1 MRWIPLIPCLFLA
14 AWTLPAQ
21 DLQLA
26 RLGTFSTGI
35 IGAGGAE
42 IVAHDPGTQRAYIVN
57 AAGPNVQAI
66 DISNPASPRLLF
78 TIAIPIGYA
87 PDSVAVKNGIVA
99 VAIEAPVR
107 TDRGLV
113 AFYDV
118 DGNIINAVTVGS
130 LPDMLTFTPDGS
142 KVLVANEGE
151 PSADYS
157 IDPEGT
163 VSIINLARGVRN
175 IGPSDVTEIRFNQLR
190 REDLPPSVRI
200 FGPRASVAQ
209 DIEPEFIAVSPDSKT
224 AFVTLQ
230 ENNAVAVIDVDAAR
244 ITRII
249 GLGFKDH
256 RLPGNRLDPSDRDNA
271 IRLGNWPVLGMY
283 LPDSIAAYATSEGLF
298 FLTANEGDARDY
310 PGAFQEER
318 RVAELTLDSTAFPDG
333 DTLKQNANLGRLR
346 VTNTLGDTDG
356 DGDFDRLYSYGA
368 RSFTVWNAA
377 TGALVWDSGDQLE
390 TIQAANRPELFN
402 VSNNNNLVDDRSD
415 DKGPEPEG
423 IAVGRIGERAYA
435 FIGCERDG
443 TIYMY
448 DVTDPRNPRFVARA
462 DNRIHTGDP
471 AQGTAGDL
479 GPEGI
484 TFVPAAES
492 PTRRPLVLV
501 ANEISGTMTIWEVR

>member
-1 MRWIPLIPCLFLA
+1 MRRILLTPLVLFA
-14 AWTLPAQ
+14 ACALSAQ
-21 DLQLA
+21 DLQIA

-57 AAGPNVQAI
+57 AAGPNVQCV

-78 TIAIPIGYA
+78 TIAIPVGYA
-87 PDSVAVKNGIVA
+87 PNSVAVKNGVVA

-113 AFYDV
+113 AFYDT
-118 DGNIINAVTVGS
+118 DGNTINVVSVGS
-130 LPDMLTFTPDGS
+130 LPDMLTFTPDGT

-175 IGPSDVTEIRFNQLR
+175 IGQSDVTEVRFNQFR

-200 FGPRASVAQ
+200 FGPRATVAQ
-209 DIEPEFIAVSPDSKT
+209 DLEPEFIAVAPDSKT

-230 ENNAVAVIDVDAAR
+230 ENNAVAVIDIDAAR
-244 ITRII
+244 ATRIL

-256 RLPGNRLDPSDRDNA
+256 SLPANRLDPSDRDNA

-283 LPDSIAAYATSEGLF
+283 QPDSIALFANPEGVFL
-298 FLTANEGDARDY
+298 LTANEGDARDY

-318 RVAELTLDSTAFPDG
+318 RVAELTLDSTAFPNG
-333 DTLKQNANLGRLR
+333 DMLKQNANLGRLR

-356 DGDFDRLYSYGA
+356 DGDFDRLYSFGA
-368 RSFTVWNAA
+368 RSFSVWNGA
-377 TGALVWDSGDQLE
+377 TGALVWDSGDQFEL
-390 TIQAANRPELFN
+390 IQASNRPELFN
-402 VSNNNNLVDDRSD
+402 VSNNNNTVDDRSD
-415 DKGPEPEG
+415 DKGPEPEA
-423 IAVGRIGERAYA
+423 ITVGRVGDKTYA

-443 TIYMY
+443 TIYAY
-448 DVTDPRNPRFVARA
+448 DLTDPRNPRYAARA
-462 DNRIHTGDP
+462 DFRIPTGDP

-484 TFVPAAES
+484 AFVPAAES
-492 PTRRPLVLV
+492 PTRRPLLLV
-501 ANEISGTMTIWEVR
+501 ANEISGTMTIWEIR